1 MSPWWLDLQHS
12 PSSRSEAH
20 RSSEMLHL
28 DGGKG
33 LREDVG
39 GLLVRRAVDES
50 NRAGLDRVADEM
62 VPDVDMFGACV
73 KFVVASKGDGTHVV
87 GVNSHGFCQDFRRN
101 EREGRR
107 RR

>member
-1 MSPWWLDLQHS
+1 MLDLHVVQ
-12 PSSRSEAH
+12 RLSEY
-20 RSSEMLHL
+20 
-28 DGGKG
+28 
-33 LREDVG
+33 VG
-39 GLLVRRAVDES
+39 GHVVHRAIGEGDLLFFY
-50 NRAGLDRVADEM
+50 GIADEM
-62 VPDVDMFGACV
+62 EADVDMFGGCV

>member
-1 MSPWWLDLQHS
+1 MLGLHVVQCL
-12 PSSRSEAH
+12 SEY
-20 RSSEMLHL
+20 
-28 DGGKG
+28 
-33 LREDVG
+33 VG
-39 GLLVRRAVDES
+39 GHVVRRAIGEGDLLFFD
-50 NRAGLDRVADEM
+50 GIADEM
-62 VPDVDMFGACV
+62 EADVDMFGACV